1 MRNMQDES
9 NQRLIM
15 IVDDDQALGEMLSI
29 VLESEGF
36 KTVTCLDGWRAV
48 EMFPTLQPDLMLLDV
63 MLPGLDGVQVAQRI
77 RQNSNTPIIML
88 TAKSDTTDVVKG
100 LEAGA
105 DDYVPKPFE
114 VVELMARIRARL
126 RMPKVN
132 VPAGKDEGD
141 LTERLQCGTL
151 VMDRAEHTATKDGVD
166 LQLTPTE
173 FELLYVLAAHAG
185 EALSRANLL
194 KRVWGYESG
203 GDTRLVN
210 VHVQRLRMK
219 VETDPENPRIVQTVR
234 GIGYKFVAPT
244 VSENLRR
251 QSRWGEIDHHLLDML
266 QRELQEKYFIVTGN
280 EDDHFWDREYSLKP
294 GIRAEQVPEPL
305 LRFACYV
312 AVSYKVYGMDFQYLD
327 ANYLFG
333 LVEKVRPDMVKKL
346 KEHGTGR
353 LPLNLQKRKTEH
365 FTASANDAFAV
376 IRITA
381 RNSTEECCH
390 EVLNYLCELLEQEDF
405 PRSYAVEFKGPEKR
419 YLPITGLPKKGVNQ
433 LFACAVQYPG
443 LHPLME
449 RYARL
454 AMRQYEQYTNLS
466 DEQCALPGSF
476 AVFALGMLGQEWW
489 QLVWDYLDLCDD
501 EHSHLQEKFLRE
513 YVKQFGFTADTVP
526 VFVRG
531 VLSMQNMKYSKDY
544 TAWMAN
550 AESLGALLE
559 AKIHLSEIVPSGF
572 SSDEDDD
579 EDEEPAEETEASP
592 EEVLQY
598 AWETVCYVI
607 WGKASAKGGQKVV
620 EAASEELK
628 ELYRQIFIPITKNLE
643 GSGGLL

>member
-1 MRNMQDES
+1 MS
-9 NQRLIM
+9 N
-15 IVDDDQALGEMLSI
+15 
-29 VLESEGF
+29 
-36 KTVTCLDGWRAV
+36 KTR
-48 EMFPTLQPDLMLLDV
+48 LDV
-63 MLPGLDGVQVAQRI
+63 LLVERGFAPTRQKAQA
-77 RQNSNTPIIML
+77 IIMAGSVFVAGQRVDKPG
-88 TAKSDTTDVVKG
+88 TAVANEAE
-100 LEAGA
+100 LE
-105 DDYVPKPFE
+105 
-114 VVELMARIRARL
+114 
-126 RMPKVN
+126 
-132 VPAGKDEGD
+132 
-141 LTERLQCGTL
+141 
-151 VMDRAEHTATKDGVD
+151 
-166 LQLTPTE
+166 
-173 FELLYVLAAHAG
+173 
-185 EALSRANLL
+185 
-194 KRVWGYESG
+194 
-203 GDTRLVN
+203 
-210 VHVQRLRMK
+210 
-219 VETDPENPRIVQTVR
+219 VR
-234 GIGYKFVAPT
+234 GHTLRYVSRGGLKLEKAMQTFPITLEGKTCADIGASTGGFT
-244 VSENLRR
+244 
-251 QSRWGEIDHHLLDML
+251 DCML
-266 QRELQEKYFIVTGN
+266 QNGARRVYAVDVGYGQLDWKLRSDERVVCLERTNARYLGT
-280 EDDHFWDREYSLKP
+280 
-294 GIRAEQVPEPL
+294 EQIPEPL

-312 AVSYKVYGMDFQYLD
+312 AVSYKVYGLDFQYLD

-346 KEHGTGR
+346 REHGTGR
-353 LPLNLQKRKTEH
+353 LPLSLQKRKTEH

-381 RNSTEECCH
+381 RDNTEECCH
-390 EVLNYLCELLEQEDF
+390 EVLDYLCEILEQEDF
-405 PRSYAVEFKGPEKR
+405 PRSYAVEFKGPEKS

-544 TAWMAN
+544 AAWMAN
-550 AESLGALLE
+550 AESLDALLE

-579 EDEEPAEETEASP
+579 DDEDEEPDEETEASP

-598 AWETVCYVI
+598 AWETVC
-607 WGKASAKGGQKVV
+607 
-620 EAASEELK
+620 
-628 ELYRQIFIPITKNLE
+628 
-643 GSGGLL
+643 